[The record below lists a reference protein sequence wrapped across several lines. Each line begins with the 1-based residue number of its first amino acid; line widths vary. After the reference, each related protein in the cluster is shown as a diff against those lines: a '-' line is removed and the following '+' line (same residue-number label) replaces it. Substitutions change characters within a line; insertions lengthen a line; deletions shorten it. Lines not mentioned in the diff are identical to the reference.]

1 MCIRDRLSTS
11 TAPPKKGSYK
21 EIMARAQ
28 ALKAQQTDFMQITH
42 KPVAKMTKKERLAH
56 EADLLLKD
64 KKQVK
69 DVLARKP
76 DPGTNRAPLAETHEK
91 KRQPIDLGYS
101 GTMRGQLAPSKPT
114 SSGTHAM
121 PKSLPI
127 KTSMPS
133 KLSAP
138 KHESRP
144 RAGGGRYTYA
154 SYSDDEDQDEEND
167 YDSESDMEA
176 GGLYELE
183 REEMMSLQAAKKEDA
198 QTLKELDEHD
208 RMKRER
214 KRRLEQLAAARKR

>member
-1 MCIRDRLSTS
+1 
-11 TAPPKKGSYK
+11 
-21 EIMARAQ
+21 MARAQ

-56 EADLLLKD
+56 EAELLLKGE
-64 KKQVK
+64 KQAK

-76 DPGTNRAPLAETHEK
+76 NSGTTRASLVESHEK

-101 GTMRGQLAPSKPT
+101 GTMRGQLVPPKAGSSNASLKPKPAPLRSSMSTKPSTSK
-114 SSGTHAM
+114 HD
-121 PKSLPI
+121 
-127 KTSMPS
+127 
-133 KLSAP
+133 
-138 KHESRP
+138 SRP

-154 SYSDDEDQDEEND
+154 SYSDEGDQDEEDD

-183 REEMMSLQAAKKEDA
+183 REEMTSLRAAKVEDA
-198 QTLKELDEHD
+198 RTLRELEEHD

-214 KRRLEQLAAARKR
+214 KRNLEQLAARKR